1 MMKKWLTLH
10 FYIVSLV
17 ADAMEA
23 NQCLQT
29 KITQLVS
36 VILLLYQGLN
46 LSNINRH
53 ACTLLSVPS
62 KS

>member
-10 FYIVSLV
+10 FYIVLLV
-17 ADAMEA
+17 ADAIEA

-36 VILLLYQGLN
+36 VILLLYRGLN